1 MPVSDLLR
9 NGASPFC
16 AIKNRQSVH
25 RAAQKETV
33 SEGSSAGCEPRMK
46 MGIKDEEEEMI
57 CRSPAFLPSKSFCLS
72 GLPDFS
78 AFPREEKKREMKKNT
93 KS

>member
-1 MPVSDLLR
+1 
-9 NGASPFC
+9 
-16 AIKNRQSVH
+16 
-25 RAAQKETV
+25 
-33 SEGSSAGCEPRMK
+33 

-57 CRSPAFLPSKSFCLS
+57 CRSPAFPFPAFPPSKSFCLS

-78 AFPREEKKREMKKNT
+78 AFPREEKKREMKKKT